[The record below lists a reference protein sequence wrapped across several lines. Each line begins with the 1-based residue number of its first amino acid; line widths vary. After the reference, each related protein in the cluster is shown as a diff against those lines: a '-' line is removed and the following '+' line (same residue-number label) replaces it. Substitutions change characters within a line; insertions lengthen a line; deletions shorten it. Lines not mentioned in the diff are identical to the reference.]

1 MLWQAVSPPNN
12 VKVQELSIL
21 LKIPYELAYLLVQ
34 RGITTFDQAKNYF
47 RPVPSSLH
55 DPYLMKDMNA
65 AVERISHAIENQD
78 PVMVY

>member
-34 RGITTFDQAKNYF
+34 RGITTFDQAKKLF
-47 RPVPSSLH
+47 QTRSEQPPRSLF
-55 DPYLMKDMNA
+55 DEGY
-65 AVERISHAIENQD
+65 ECSGRTNQSC
-78 PVMVY
+78 Y